1 MINKI
6 AKIYQILQVIQKGE
20 LKNYNTNLPIELM
33 ILKKIKNGY
42 LIKLGQN
49 TIEAKSTESIQ
60 IGAKYWAYMKENNGE
75 ITLSNLSKQPKIM
88 DFLPKT
94 ELVLEKVDEKNILEF
109 ISKMK
114 ESIFEA
120 LINAKDR
127 DEFLLLST
135 MLWGMKKN
143 IISIVINQKNSK
155 RAIVQ
160 IRFKN
165 KIEFS
170 TIFPNLGIIEGILQ
184 GNYLLLNVQYEGVK
198 KLLQKHANK
207 LEGFFLEISLSPKIE
222 IMQDIFE
229 NYFLDLE
236 A

>member
-1 MINKI
+1 MIEKI
-6 AKIYQILQVIQKGE
+6 AKIYQILQIMQKGE
-20 LKNYNTNLPIELM
+20 VKNYNTNLPIELM

-42 LIKLGQN
+42 LIKLGEKI
-49 TIEAKSTESIQ
+49 IEAKSIESIQ

-75 ITLSNLSKQPKIM
+75 ITLSNLLKQPKIM
-88 DFLPKT
+88 DFLPKM
-94 ELVLEKVDEKNILEF
+94 EMVLEKVDKKNIFDF

-114 ESIFEA
+114 EELIQS

-127 DEFLLLST
+127 DEFLLLNT
-135 MLWGMKKN
+135 MLGGMKKN
-143 IISIVINQKNSK
+143 IISIVIKERNSK

-160 IRFKN
+160 IKFKN

-170 TIFPNLGIIEGILQ
+170 AIFPNLGIIEGVVQ
-184 GNYLLLNVQYEGVK
+184 ENHLLLNVQYEGVK
-198 KLLQKHANK
+198 KLLQKYENK
-207 LEGFFLEISLSPKIE
+207 LEGFFVEIYVSKKIE